1 MSSVC
6 LIDTS
11 IFLNLLDVPYCNE
24 SRSEIAKDF
33 LTFTEAGCTFLL
45 PMATIL
51 ETGNHIA
58 QNGDGNL
65 RRETAMRFVDA
76 VKGALTPI
84 ATAIAGA
91 RAFLPLAVRPG
102 VSR

>member
-24 SRSEIAKDF
+24 SMAEVVEEFK
-33 LTFTEAGCTFLL
+33 TFVEAGCTFLL

-65 RRETAMRFVDA
+65 RRKTAQLSLRLKAHSLEPPLGDPLRFH
-76 VKGALTPI
+76 
-84 ATAIAGA
+84 
-91 RAFLPLAVRPG
+91 
-102 VSR
+102 